1 MKRRPLGAT
10 GITVSEI
17 GLGAWQLA
25 NPDWGTHDVGE
36 ARRVV
41 EQALDEGCDF
51 FDTAPGYGA
60 GRSEELLGQVL
71 EPVRDRVVICT
82 KFGHSPDKGTN
93 FDVSALRTSLE
104 ASLKRLRTDYVDV
117 YLLHNPPP
125 ELMDGNHAPHYE
137 ELERLKAEGM
147 LRAYGVS
154 ADYSRDL
161 ETVLATTASGVIE
174 VLFNVFHQEPKTAFR
189 KAHEQGVGLIVKVPL
204 DSGWLSGKYRLDSQ
218 FADVRRRWSPE
229 VIARR
234 AALVEQVEALVPPGT
249 SLTHVALR
257 YVLAQPEV
265 STVIAGAKTVE
276 QVRDNAAAAA
286 AALPAEVVQEVYSLW
301 ERELKGDPLPW

>member
-25 NPDWGTHDVGE
+25 NPDWGAHDVGE

-41 EQALDEGCDF
+41 ERALDDGCDF

-60 GRSEELLGQVL
+60 GRSEELLGQML
-71 EPVRDRVVICT
+71 KPVRDRVAICT
-82 KFGHSPDKGTN
+82 KFGHSPDQGTD
-93 FDVSALRTSLE
+93 FSVSALRGSLE
-104 ASLKRLRTDYVDV
+104 ASLKRLRTDYIDV
-117 YLLHNPPP
+117 YLLHNPPT
-125 ELMDGNHAPHYE
+125 ELMDGNHALHYE

-161 ETVLATTASGVIE
+161 ETVLETTASGVIE
-174 VLFNVFHQEPKTAFR
+174 VLFNVFHQEPRAAFK
-189 KAHEQGVGLIVKVPL
+189 KAQERGVGLVVKVPL
-204 DSGWLSGKYRLDSQ
+204 DSGWLSGKYRRDSR
-218 FADVRRRWSPE
+218 FSDVRRRWSPE

-234 AALVEQVEALVPPGT
+234 AALVEQVAAVLPPGT
-249 SLTHVALR
+249 PLAHAALQ

-265 STVIAGAKTVE
+265 STVIAGAKTAE
-276 QVRDNAAAAA
+276 QVRDNAAAAVA
-286 AALPAEVVQEVYSLW
+286 ELPTEVVQFLHSLW
-301 ERELKGDPLPW
+301 ERELKDDPLPW